1 MEPLLRLHRRQLQA
15 LVTRFEKEKIPFSV
29 GVLDMDW
36 HLVEEVDPKYG
47 SGWTGYT
54 WNKKYY
60 PDPERFMNWLHDHGM
75 KISVNLHPAGGIR
88 ASRKHIRLV
97 GERSWEM

>member
-1 MEPLLRLHRRQLQA
+1 MEPLLRLHEDSYKA

-54 WNKKYY
+54 
-60 PDPERFMNWLHDHGM
+60 
-75 KISVNLHPAGGIR
+75 
-88 ASRKHIRLV
+88 
-97 GERSWEM
+97 